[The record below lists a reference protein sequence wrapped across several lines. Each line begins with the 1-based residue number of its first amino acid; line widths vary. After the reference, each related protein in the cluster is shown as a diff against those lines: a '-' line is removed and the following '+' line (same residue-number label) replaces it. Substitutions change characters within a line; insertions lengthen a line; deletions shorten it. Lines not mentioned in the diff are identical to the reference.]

1 MSTDGS
7 DSSDDEIE
15 GIFESNLGQV
25 PARQAPT
32 RRFNTFVPP
41 SVPPAGNMMEVTM
54 VPQNHECAD
63 ESDRGSSS
71 QPRSQSFVQQPSPL
85 AVSQQSYDS
94 NGRNGSAHH
103 FELNIGS
110 STAAGATSH
119 SSINEALKRVLAQA
133 DQPGLGDEEPEVL
146 PHPDEAGSDDEED
159 MADEDDEMDQ
169 GDYEEKGQ
177 HPGSDPNSASSSSSA
192 PASKPSK
199 RQGRRA
205 QSLLGSDM
213 KRSRRDPAELEA
225 ETKRRAILEEERR
238 VAALTFDEE
247 ALAPSDPHMREQTKY
262 IPLRLTYDERKNLR
276 LVNSAIAVS
285 DYTNAVDI
293 PHKNKA
299 RRHHIQLQQIVA
311 FLTALVAGHS
321 FCDGQ
326 AVLESRN
333 FGDHEV
339 ALRSM
344 LEAARRYKIT
354 NPEKMRSEYGKLIYL
369 LQDTLDPNVQA
380 LLGVNITAPIQ
391 TVYSLCEQKNA
402 LAMLDDPKL
411 TTATREILPN
421 EQGQAYSE
429 LEIKKKERAVEE
441 LVRKYAKPVEY
452 SSYDSSYS
460 TRNYNSSWGHRE
472 WDRGG
477 QRDRSTESDLTADE
491 VRLCLYSISDSQS
504 FLNTNLRP
512 IKECLALLEKYFKR
526 GGERAAGEAAGGEE
540 EGKED
545 EDPDTSLAIDVGQG
559 GARLSHS
566 HEVQYNYV
574 KQSLAL
580 WAAIVEDMFRLWYLA
595 EQDLLSP
602 EISYDLRHTGQG
614 LQRVQSSPRVYRA
627 MHEILAR
634 TKRALGTWVGSSV
647 IHLGD
652 HNVPNALTFID
663 KYTQVAQILGPLI
676 ATLKNIDLACKDDET
691 GLSAYMEVYGGIE
704 KAKIQ
709 ILQDFFMHAFDGSGG
724 NNDFDAGSC
733 IDGRLTSAWNWCSQI
748 ANKPYYALFRLTGFL
763 SFDGEFDK

>member
-7 DSSDDEIE
+7 DSSDDDDRQLE
-15 GIFESNLGQV
+15 GIFETNLGHA
-25 PARQAPT
+25 PAR
-32 RRFNTFVPP
+32 RYNTLAPP
-41 SVPPAGNMMEVTM
+41 SVPPGGYMMEVAL
-54 VPQNHECAD
+54 VPRNQEFAD
-63 ESDRGSSS
+63 DSVGVSGS

-85 AVSQQSYDS
+85 AVSQQSYYS
-94 NGRNGSAHH
+94 NGGNGSAHH
-103 FELNIGS
+103 FELNVGS

-119 SSINEALKRVLAQA
+119 LSINEALKRVLAQA

-146 PHPDEAGSDDEED
+146 PHPDEAGSDDED
-159 MADEDDEMDQ
+159 MFDEDEEMDQ
-169 GDYEEKGQ
+169 GDHEEKGQ
-177 HPGSDPNSASSSSSA
+177 HLGSDPSSASSSSSLA
-192 PASKPSK
+192 QASKPNK
-199 RQGRRA
+199 RQGCRA
-205 QSLLGSDM
+205 QSSLASDM

-225 ETKRRAILEEERR
+225 EAKRCAILEEERR

-247 ALAPSDPHMREQTKY
+247 ALAPPDPRMREQTKY

-285 DYTNAVDI
+285 DYTNAVDM

-299 RRHHIQLQQIVA
+299 RRQHIQLQQIVA

-333 FGDHEV
+333 FGEHEV

-380 LLGVNITAPIQ
+380 LLGVNVTAPIQ
-391 TVYSLCEQKNA
+391 TVYTLCEQKNA

-441 LVRKYAKPVEY
+441 LVRKYAKPDEY
-452 SSYDSSYS
+452 SSNDSYG
-460 TRNYNSSWGHRE
+460 TRNYNSSWGHRS
-472 WDRGG
+472 WDRDG
-477 QRDRSTESDLTADE
+477 QRDRSSESDLTADE

-512 IKECLALLEKYFKR
+512 IKECLALLEKYFKL
-526 GGERAAGEAAGGEE
+526 GGGRAAGEAAEGEE

-545 EDPDTSLAIDVGQG
+545 DDPDTSLAIDVGQG

-691 GLSAYMEVYGGIE
+691 GLSAYMEIYGGIE
-704 KAKIQ
+704 KAKVQ